1 MNKTEFINTLTNTL
15 REREIKDV
23 DEIVAE
29 YEQHFSFKMADGYSE
44 EEIAARL
51 GDPKSLGK
59 QFDSETNKTATG
71 NNAVVAIGLVLVD
84 IIVTMMFVLLFIWVI
99 VMGAAAVA
107 LVVLGVCLIF
117 NLNIS
122 NFLPSMPYFVALI
135 FAAMSFALA
144 VLAAVGTVYFWLYA
158 RQLLRSYF
166 RWHRNT
172 LAATGGE
179 ALLPN
184 IPAHPQISAAKNRS
198 MRKIALIALTVFV
211 ITFQAGY
218 IIAALTAGTFEFWHV
233 WGWF

>member
-1 MNKTEFINTLTNTL
+1 
-15 REREIKDV
+15 
-23 DEIVAE
+23 
-29 YEQHFSFKMADGYSE
+29 MADAHSE

-51 GDPKSLGK
+51 GDLKALGK
-59 QFDSETNKTATG
+59 QFDSEAEKTATG
-71 NNAVVAIGLVLVD
+71 NRAIVAIGLVLVD
-84 IIVTMMFVLLFIWVI
+84 IIVAMLFALLFTWGI
-99 VMGAAAVA
+99 VMGVAAVA
-107 LVVLGVCLIF
+107 
-117 NLNIS
+117 
-122 NFLPSMPYFVALI
+122 

-144 VLAAVGTVYFWLYA
+144 VLAAVGTANFCLYA

-172 LAATGGE
+172 LAAAGGG

-218 IIAALTAGTFEFWHV
+218 IIATLVAGALEFWHV

>member
-1 MNKTEFINTLTNTL
+1 MNKAEFINTLTNTL
-15 REREIKDV
+15 KERNIRDV

-51 GDPKSLGK
+51 GDPKALGK
-59 QFDSETNKTATG
+59 QFDSETTETATG
-71 NNAVVAIGLVLVD
+71 NKAIVAIGLVLVD
-84 IIVTMMFVLLFIWVI
+84 IIVTMLFALLFTWVI

-107 LVVLGVCLIF
+107 FAVAGVCLILD
-117 NLNIS
+117 LNIS
-122 NFLPSMPYFVALI
+122 NLLPSMPYFVALI
-135 FAAMSFALA
+135 FAAASLALA
-144 VLAAVGTVYFWLYA
+144 LLAAVGAAYFWLYA

-172 LAATGGE
+172 LAAAGGE
-179 ALLPN
+179 AQLPSV
-184 IPAHPQISAAKNRS
+184 PAHPQIPAAKNRS

-218 IIAALTAGTFEFWHV
+218 TIAALTAGAFEFWHV
-233 WGWF
+233 WNWF